1 MREVTITA
9 ERYEQLLNCE
19 ARVEVAISLLAN
31 DKYMSVENMLR
42 ILGAVKEADSLKATE
57 NENAKEHSFAEMLE
71 E

>member
-1 MREVTITA
+1 MREVTITV

-42 ILGAVKEADSLKATE
+42 ILGAEQEADSLKATE
-57 NENAKEHSFAEMLE
+57 TAKEYSLSEMLE

>member
-42 ILGAVKEADSLKATE
+42 ILGAEQEADSLKATE
-57 NENAKEHSFAEMLE
+57 TAKEHSLSEMLE

>member
-31 DKYMSVENMLR
+31 DKYMSVENILR
-42 ILGAVKEADSLKATE
+42 ILGAEQEADSLKATE
-57 NENAKEHSFAEMLE
+57 TAKEYSLSEMLE

>member
-31 DKYMSVENMLR
+31 DKYMSVENILR
-42 ILGAVKEADSLKATE
+42 ILGAVKIADSLKATE
-57 NENAKEHSFAEMLE
+57 SENAKEHLFSEMLE

>member
-42 ILGAVKEADSLKATE
+42 ILGAEQEADSLKATE
-57 NENAKEHSFAEMLE
+57 NAKEHSCVEMLE

>member
-1 MREVTITA
+1 MGEVTITA

-42 ILGAVKEADSLKATE
+42 ILGAVEEADSLKATE
-57 NENAKEHSFAEMLE
+57 NENVKEHSCAEMLE

>member
-1 MREVTITA
+1 MREGTITA

-42 ILGAVKEADSLKATE
+42 ILGAEQEADSLKATE
-57 NENAKEHSFAEMLE
+57 TAKEHSCTEMLE

>member
-42 ILGAVKEADSLKATE
+42 ILGAEQEADSLKATE
-57 NENAKEHSFAEMLE
+57 TAKEYSLSEMLE

>member
-42 ILGAVKEADSLKATE
+42 ILGAAKIADSLTATE

>member
-1 MREVTITA
+1 MREITITV

-31 DKYMSVENMLR
+31 DKYRSVENMLR
-42 ILGAVKEADSLKATE
+42 ILEVVEEADSLKATE
-57 NENAKEHSFAEMLE
+57 NAKEYSCAEMLE

>member
-19 ARVEVAISLLAN
+19 TRVEVAISLLAN
-31 DKYMSVENMLR
+31 DKYMSVENILR
-42 ILGAVKEADSLKATE
+42 ILGAVKTADSLKATE
-57 NENAKEHSFAEMLE
+57 SENAKEHLFSEMLE

>member
-31 DKYMSVENMLR
+31 DKYMSVENVLR
-42 ILGAVKEADSLKATE
+42 ILGAEQEADSLKATE
-57 NENAKEHSFAEMLE
+57 TAKEYSLSEMLE

>member
-1 MREVTITA
+1 MREVTITV

-19 ARVEVAISLLAN
+19 TRVEVAISLLAN

-42 ILGAVKEADSLKATE
+42 ILGAVKTADSLKATE
-57 NENAKEHSFAEMLE
+57 SENAKEHLSSEMLE

>member
-31 DKYMSVENMLR
+31 DKYMSVENILR
-42 ILGAVKEADSLKATE
+42 ILGGGE
-57 NENAKEHSFAEMLE
+57 NSRQFKGN
-71 E
+71 